1 MYCVMGEHSIKDARV
16 CIGINDYVNP
26 VGERAFNDHRDGNDG
41 NDDEPHAGF
50 ELGANEE
57 DDNHDDCFFY

>member
-26 VGERAFNDHRDGNDG
+26 VKETALHDHSGGNDG
-41 NDDEPHAGF
+41 GDEDPHAG
-50 ELGANEE
+50 LS
-57 DDNHDDCFFY
+57 

>member
-1 MYCVMGEHSIKDARV
+1 MY
-16 CIGINDYVNP
+16 IGINDNVNP